1 MKNTN
6 LLLPTVCASLMTSAA
21 LGQPAPN
28 ECQDPARC
36 NLEEKCP
43 MDGQASHRVGTEYAG
58 TTEIGVFGHELL
70 NGGEHTFRVRCNN

>member
-1 MKNTN
+1 MTLKTVTGKSVILV
-6 LLLPTVCASLMTSAA
+6 LLLAGSLIV
-21 LGQPAPN
+21 Q
-28 ECQDPARC
+28 QVQARC
-36 NLEEKCP
+36 NLEENCP